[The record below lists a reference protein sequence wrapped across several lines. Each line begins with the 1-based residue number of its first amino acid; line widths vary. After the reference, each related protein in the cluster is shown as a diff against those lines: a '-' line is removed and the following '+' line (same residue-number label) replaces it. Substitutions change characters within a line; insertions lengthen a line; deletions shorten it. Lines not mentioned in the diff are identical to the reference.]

1 MAGRALS
8 SSSMIDRSATPADG
22 VTPPPPAEG
31 VTPET
36 VDAFVVEQW
45 PNRNHSSRCLEVS
58 GRHAL
63 AEITVG
69 PEEIRPGGYVSGPT
83 QFAAAD
89 LALWYAC
96 FGAIGLEAMAVTSEL
111 SIRFLRPA
119 HGELL
124 VARAE
129 LHSVGRRQL
138 SGSVVIW
145 TDDPTKPVSISQ
157 GSYVAPPPT

>member
-1 MAGRALS
+1 MSHAV
-8 SSSMIDRSATPADG
+8 PPVDG
-22 VTPPPPAEG
+22 VTPSSIA
-31 VTPET
+31 
-36 VDAFVVEQW
+36 AFVAEQW
-45 PNRNHSSRCLEVS
+45 PDNPNSSRCVEVS

-63 AEITVG
+63 VEVPVR
-69 PEEIRPGGYVSGPT
+69 PEQIRPGGYISGPT

-89 LALWYAC
+89 VALWYAC

-119 HGELL
+119 IGDRLM
-124 VARAE
+124 ARAE

-145 TDDPTKPVSISQ
+145 TDDPDKPTSISQ
-157 GSYVAPPPT
+157 GSYMAPPPQGDS

>member
-1 MAGRALS
+1 MTDA
-8 SSSMIDRSATPADG
+8 
-22 VTPPPPAEG
+22 PPPAVDG

-36 VDAFVVEQW
+36 IAAFVAEQW
-45 PNRNHSSRCLEVS
+45 PANPNTSRCVEVS
-58 GRHAL
+58 SRHAL
-63 AEITVG
+63 IEMPVRADQ
-69 PEEIRPGGYVSGPT
+69 IRPGGYVSGPT

-119 HGELL
+119 FGDLL

-145 TDDPTKPVSISQ
+145 TDDPTKPVSICQ
-157 GSYVAPPPT
+157 GSYMAPPST

>member
-1 MAGRALS
+1 
-8 SSSMIDRSATPADG
+8 MIDAPI
-22 VTPPPPAEG
+22 PPAAG
-31 VTPET
+31 VNAET
-36 VDAFVVEQW
+36 VDAFVAEQW
-45 PNRNHSSRCLEVS
+45 PARPHTSRCLEVS
-58 GRHAL
+58 ARHAV

-69 PEEIRPGGYVSGPT
+69 PEQIRPGGYISGPA

-119 HGELL
+119 FGDLL

-129 LHSVGRRQL
+129 LNSVGRRQM

-145 TDDPTKPVSISQ
+145 TDDPGKPVSISQ
-157 GSYVAPPPT
+157 GSYVAPPSD

>member
-1 MAGRALS
+1 
-8 SSSMIDRSATPADG
+8 MIDAPQ
-22 VTPPPPAEG
+22 PPVEG
-31 VTPET
+31 VNPES
-36 VDAFVVEQW
+36 VDAFVTEQW
-45 PNRNHSSRCLEVS
+45 PARPHRSRCLEVS
-58 GRHAL
+58 SRHAV
-63 AEITVG
+63 AEIYVD
-69 PEEIRPGGYVSGPT
+69 PEEIRPGGYISGPT

-119 HGELL
+119 FGELL
-124 VARAE
+124 MARAD

-145 TDDPTKPVSISQ
+145 TDDPGRPVSISQ
-157 GSYVAPPPT
+157 GSYMAPPPDARA

>member
-1 MAGRALS
+1 
-8 SSSMIDRSATPADG
+8 MIDASVPPFDG
-22 VTPPPPAEG
+22 VD
-31 VTPET
+31 PET
-36 VDAFVVEQW
+36 IAAFVAEQW
-45 PNRNHSSRCLEVS
+45 PGNPTSSRCLEVS

-63 AEITVG
+63 VEVPVR
-69 PEEIRPGGYVSGPT
+69 PEQIRPGGYISGPT

-89 LALWYAC
+89 LALWFAC

-119 HGELL
+119 KGDL
-124 VARAE
+124 VTARAE

-145 TDDPTKPVSISQ
+145 TDDRSKPVSISQ
-157 GSYVAPPPT
+157 GSYVAPT

>member
-1 MAGRALS
+1 MS
-8 SSSMIDRSATPADG
+8 N
-22 VTPPPPAEG
+22 PPPPAVEG
-31 VTPET
+31 VTPES
-36 VDAFVVEQW
+36 VDAFVVDQW
-45 PNRNHSSRCLEVS
+45 PARNHTSRCLEVS

-69 PEEIRPGGYVSGPT
+69 AEQIRPGGYISGPT

-119 HGELL
+119 FGELL
-124 VARAE
+124 LARAD
-129 LHSVGRRQL
+129 LHSVGRRQI
-138 SGSVVIW
+138 SGTVLMW
-145 TDDPTKPVSISQ
+145 TDDPDKPVSISQ
-157 GSYVAPPPT
+157 GSYVAPV